1 MLQHLGY
8 QVTGM
13 TGSRAALAYFE
24 EHPTEIDLVITD
36 LTMPQM
42 TGDLLAGKLLQ
53 RRPNLPIILLTGF
66 AELITEEKVRATGI
80 RAMAFKPVVMN
91 ELATLVRRVLDV

>member
-1 MLQHLGY
+1 
-8 QVTGM
+8 
-13 TGSRAALAYFE
+13 
-24 EHPTEIDLVITD
+24 
-36 LTMPQM
+36 
-42 TGDLLAGKLLQ
+42 
-53 RRPNLPIILLTGF
+53 LPIILLTGF